1 MALES
6 ILEPLIVLDIV
17 LVQQATCGGSAT
29 RTSTPCV
36 WSPSFFIFLHNFL
49 IVWMKDHGLFEGTIS
64 GTRPRLNLDDWLL
77 SNFDP
82 IKILKVHVS

>member
-1 MALES
+1 
-6 ILEPLIVLDIV
+6 
-17 LVQQATCGGSAT
+17 
-29 RTSTPCV
+29 
-36 WSPSFFIFLHNFL
+36 
-49 IVWMKDHGLFEGTIS
+49 MKDHGLFEGTIS